1 MIARHAPVF
10 LALALLGAAVW
21 APPAAAVTPGV
32 CETVTVQE
40 GDPVPTDACAVNIV
54 PRQQG
59 ETGITFGGGP
69 AWTPLDPQAMPG
81 VFYDTASIAP
91 VSERP
96 VVMGVTV
103 AWFYAQPRVSETNGQ
118 PYASVSQP
126 IILNCTANTYTVT
139 ETQHYAGNNA
149 TGALVESIPVAGIH
163 NAPVARDPVQR
174 KLRAMVC
181 PSPGKNARK

>member
-1 MIARHAPVF
+1 MIARPPPLTFALVVLGAIAWGQP
-10 LALALLGAAVW
+10 ALAATPDVC
-21 APPAAAVTPGV
+21 AAVTV
-32 CETVTVQE
+32 RE
-40 GDPVPTDACAVNIV
+40 GDPIPPDACAVNIV
-54 PRQQG
+54 PRSLDVS
-59 ETGITFGGGP
+59 GITFGGGP

-81 VFYDTASIAP
+81 VFYDSASIAP

-96 VVMGVTV
+96 VVMTVTV

-126 IILNCTANTYTVT
+126 ITLNCTANTYTVT
-139 ETQHYAGNNA
+139 HTQHYAGNDA

-174 KLRAMVC
+174 KLRGVVC
-181 PSPGKNARK
+181 PTPGKNARK